1 MKTHAL
7 MLIATSL
14 IVASCSKTSLK
25 ELQPTVTSDSKVA
38 DAGNVN
44 GRGGAR
50 DVYYDEK
57 LVTVNMVELSEDAAA
72 KIIANNTSVNE
83 IYASNDLDDPQ
94 DFNSVIDAIPTDGFN
109 PLWKQLLIVFNSGFT
124 PHQFFSVEEVEDAA
138 AGSNPEITLVDTGE
152 IYRCSVIGPH

>member
-7 MLIATSL
+7 MLIATAL
-14 IVASCSKTSLK
+14 IIASCSKTSLK
-25 ELQPTVTSDSKVA
+25 ELQPTVISDSKVL

-94 DFNSVIDAIPTDGFN
+94 DFKSVIDAVPTDGFN
-109 PLWKQLLIVFNSGFT
+109 PLWKQLLIVFNPGFT
-124 PHQFFSVEEVEDAA
+124 PHQFFSEEEVEDAA